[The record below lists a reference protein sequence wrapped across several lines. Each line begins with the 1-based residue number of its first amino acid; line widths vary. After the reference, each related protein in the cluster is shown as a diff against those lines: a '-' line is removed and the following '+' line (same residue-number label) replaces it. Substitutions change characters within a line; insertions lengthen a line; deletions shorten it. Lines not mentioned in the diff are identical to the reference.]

1 MLDEYIKR
9 DDVKKFIKELINN
22 HRYYEKS
29 FNSESVYSRYILNEM
44 ALYTFYD
51 ALIKYKI
58 VLDDIYLFDEF
69 LEQLGKIYNKLNN
82 YDDIEIG
89 INKLIGKMV
98 SIKLEI
104 KEVNDPINKKQLIS
118 YVFNKYILE
127 GYYIHGF
134 STIYYDDLKEKGL
147 IPNQYKNYYSSMK
160 EVNKIFNKYGY
171 NLIDKDFD
179 SDKIY
184 YTDDV
189 IMACFYSIC
198 SPGYFHDLLFNSE
211 LFGNKVRRNGY
222 LANDF
227 DLSTRFIKSF
237 MSDKRFSDLDK
248 KCVISILKNEWDL
261 IHKKKRKVDLLFV
274 RRKKLNDSNELDINS
289 FLDDDR
295 DVYEIVDRL
304 LSPKNGNVISNESL
318 SRDDIK
324 LVQLNDYYEIDEN
337 TREITLALD
346 EELLKLEEEERKERE
361 KEEGLDDYGSASVFI
376 ILGALFITL
385 GVIISIIMI
394 LIEI

>member
-58 VLDDIYLFDEF
+58 VLDDVFLFDEF

-89 INKLIGKMV
+89 VNKLIGKMV
-98 SIKLEI
+98 AIKLEI
-104 KEVNDPINKKQLIS
+104 KDVNDSLYKKQLIS
-118 YVFNKYILE
+118 YIFNRYILE

-134 STIYYDDLKEKGL
+134 STVYYDDIKEKGL
-147 IPNQYKNYYSSMK
+147 VPNDYKNYYSSMM

-179 SDKIY
+179 SNKIY

-198 SPGYFHDLLFNSE
+198 SPGYFHDLLFNHE
-211 LFGNKVRRNGY
+211 LFGDKVRRNGY

-227 DLSTRFIKSF
+227 DRSVTYIKKFMNDKSF
-237 MSDKRFSDLDK
+237 NDLDK
-248 KCVISILKNEWDL
+248 KYVLSIIKNEWDL

-274 RRKKLNDSNELDINS
+274 PRKILKDKNKLDINS
-289 FLDDDR
+289 FLKDESDT
-295 DVYEIVDRL
+295 YEIVDRL
-304 LSPKNGNVISNESL
+304 LSPKNGNVISDEVLKTS
-318 SRDDIK
+318 DIK
-324 LVQLNDYYEIDEN
+324 LAQLNDYYEIDEN

-346 EELLKLEEEERKERE
+346 EELLKLEEEEKE
-361 KEEGLDDYGSASVFI
+361 KEEVLDDYGSASVLI
-376 ILGALFITL
+376 IFGALFITL
-385 GVIISIIMI
+385 GVIMSIIVI
-394 LIEI
+394 LMEL

>member
-1 MLDEYIKR
+1 MLDEYIRR

-69 LEQLGKIYNKLNN
+69 LEQLERVYNKLNN

-98 SIKLEI
+98 AIKLGI
-104 KEVNDPINKKQLIS
+104 KDVNEAINKKQLIS

-134 STIYYDDLKEKGL
+134 STIYYHDIKEKGL
-147 IPNQYKNYYSSMK
+147 VPNQYKNYYNSLK

-179 SDKIY
+179 SNKIY
-184 YTDDV
+184 YTDDI

-198 SPGYFHDLLFNSE
+198 SPGFFHDLLFNHE
-211 LFGNKVRRNGY
+211 LFGDKVRRNGY

-227 DLSTRFIKSF
+227 DLSTRYIKKF
-237 MSDKRFSDLDK
+237 MNDKKFSDLDRK
-248 KCVISILKNEWDL
+248 YVLSIIKNEWDL

-274 RRKKLNDSNELDINS
+274 KRKKISDNYLLDINS
-289 FLDDDR
+289 FFEDSR
-295 DVYEIVDRL
+295 DSYEIVDRI
-304 LSPKNGNVISNESL
+304 LSPKNSNVISSMILNIE
-318 SRDDIK
+318 DIK

-346 EELLKLEEEERKERE
+346 AELLKLEEEEQKENE
-361 KEEGLDDYGSASVFI
+361 LDNNGAASILI
-376 ILGALFITL
+376 ILGSLFITL
-385 GVIISIIMI
+385 GVIISIIII
-394 LIEI
+394 LMGL

>member
-9 DDVKKFIKELINN
+9 DDVKEFIKELINN

-29 FNSESVYSRYILNEM
+29 FNSGSVYSRYILNEM

-69 LEQLGKIYNKLNN
+69 LEQMGKIYNKLNN

-98 SIKLEI
+98 AIKLEI
-104 KEVNDPINKKQLIS
+104 KDVNDSINRKQLIS
-118 YVFNKYILE
+118 YIFNKYILE

-134 STIYYDDLKEKGL
+134 STIYYDDIKEKGL
-147 IPNQYKNYYSSMK
+147 IPNNYKNYYSSMK

-179 SDKIY
+179 SNKIY

-198 SPGYFHDLLFNSE
+198 SPGYFHDLLFNHE

-222 LANDF
+222 LANDL
-227 DLSTRFIKSF
+227 DLSTRFIKKF
-237 MSDKRFSDLDK
+237 MNDRSFSDLDK
-248 KCVISILKNEWDL
+248 KYVLSIIKNEWDL
-261 IHKKKRKVDLLFV
+261 IHKNKRKVDLLFIP
-274 RRKKLNDSNELDINS
+274 RKRLTDNNKLDINS
-289 FLDDDR
+289 FLDDDK
-295 DVYEIVDRL
+295 DVYEVVDRL
-304 LSPKNGNVISNESL
+304 LTPKNGNVTSEEILSNTE
-318 SRDDIK
+318 IK

-346 EELLKLEEEERKERE
+346 EELLKLEKEEEV
-361 KEEGLDDYGSASVFI
+361 EENLDNYGSASVFI
-376 ILGALFITL
+376 ILGSLFITL
-385 GVIISIIMI
+385 GVIISIVMI

>member
-1 MLDEYIKR
+1 MLDDYIKR
-9 DDVKKFIKELINN
+9 DDIKKFIKELINN

-69 LEQLGKIYNKLNN
+69 LEQLEKIYNKLNN

-98 SIKLEI
+98 AIKLGF
-104 KEVNDPINKKQLIS
+104 KDVNDSINKKQLIS
-118 YVFNKYILE
+118 YIFNKYILE

-134 STIYYDDLKEKGL
+134 STIYYDDIKVKGL
-147 IPNQYKNYYSSMK
+147 IPNDYKNYYNSLK

-198 SPGYFHDLLFNSE
+198 SPGYFHDLLFNHE
-211 LFGNKVRRNGY
+211 LFGDKVRRNGY

-227 DLSTRFIKSF
+227 DRSTRYIKIF
-237 MSDKRFSDLDK
+237 MNDKRFSDLDK
-248 KCVISILKNEWDL
+248 KCVLSIIKNEWDL

-274 RRKKLNDSNELDINS
+274 KRKRLFDNNKIDISN
-289 FLDDDR
+289 FLYDER
-295 DVYEIVDRL
+295 DTYEIVDRL
-304 LSPKNGNVISNESL
+304 LSPKNGNVISSEKLNRE
-318 SRDDIK
+318 DIK

-346 EELLKLEEEERKERE
+346 AELLKLEEEQEDEFDNT
-361 KEEGLDDYGSASVFI
+361 GAASLFI
-376 ILGALFITL
+376 VLGALFITL
-385 GVIISIIMI
+385 GVIISIVLI
-394 LIEI
+394 LSEL

>member
-1 MLDEYIKR
+1 MLDDYIKR
-9 DDVKKFIKELINN
+9 DDIKKFIKELINN

-98 SIKLEI
+98 AIKLGF
-104 KEVNDPINKKQLIS
+104 KDVNDSINKKQLIS
-118 YVFNKYILE
+118 YIFNKYILE

-134 STIYYDDLKEKGL
+134 STIYYDDIKVKGL
-147 IPNQYKNYYSSMK
+147 IPNDYKNYYNSLK

-198 SPGYFHDLLFNSE
+198 SPGYFHDLLFNHE
-211 LFGNKVRRNGY
+211 LFGDKVRRNGY

-227 DLSTRFIKSF
+227 DRSTRYIKIF
-237 MSDKRFSDLDK
+237 MNDKRFSDLDK
-248 KCVISILKNEWDL
+248 KCVLSIIKNEWDL
-261 IHKKKRKVDLLFV
+261 IHKKNRKVDLLFV
-274 RRKKLNDSNELDINS
+274 KRKRLFNNNKIDISN
-289 FLDDDR
+289 FLYDER
-295 DVYEIVDRL
+295 DTYEIVDRL
-304 LSPKNGNVISNESL
+304 LSPKNGNVISSEKLNRE
-318 SRDDIK
+318 DIK

-346 EELLKLEEEERKERE
+346 AELLKLEEEQEDEFDNT
-361 KEEGLDDYGSASVFI
+361 GAASLFI
-376 ILGALFITL
+376 VLGALFITL
-385 GVIISIIMI
+385 GVIISIVLI
-394 LIEI
+394 LSEL